1 MKVASVSFSS
11 PSVSVSLREQ
21 HRLSLSSLGKDKEQ
35 VHLKYVFNREN
46 FPGSIYTGGHFPK
59 GMLGVETI
67 KVLLLTKILALS
79 VSINTIASP
88 LWLCEIICGWNNFIH
103 QDIKGPW

>member
-1 MKVASVSFSS
+1 MKIASVSF
-11 PSVSVSLREQ
+11 PSVSVSLREK
-21 HRLSLSSLGKDKEQ
+21 HGLYLSSLEKDKEQ

-59 GMLGVETI
+59 SMLGVEAI
-67 KVLLLTKILALS
+67 KMLLLTKILALN

-88 LWLCEIICGWNNFIH
+88 LWLCEIICSWNNFIH